1 MKPEKLVQHLT
12 DTLRKTGYKVRTE
25 EGNFRGGSCVFA
37 EDRLVILNRRMSM
50 EERAELLRSVLS
62 GESLDGIF
70 MVPEVRAFIEKSAK
84 QPAETPAAESS
95 DSPAAEP
102 PSGES

>member
-37 EDRLVILNRRMSM
+37 EDRLVILNRRMSQ
-50 EERAELLRSVLS
+50 EERAELLGRVLS
-62 GESLDGIF
+62 GENLDGIF
-70 MVPEVRAFIEKSAK
+70 MVPEVRAFIEKSIK
-84 QPAETPAAESS
+84 L
-95 DSPAAEP
+95 PAAEP
-102 PSGES
+102 TVEPPAESPAGES